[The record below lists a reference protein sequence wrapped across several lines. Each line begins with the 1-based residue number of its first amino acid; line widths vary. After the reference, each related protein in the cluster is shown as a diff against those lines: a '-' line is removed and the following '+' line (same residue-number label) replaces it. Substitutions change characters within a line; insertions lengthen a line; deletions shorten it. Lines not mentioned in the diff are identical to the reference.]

1 MTSSVAVPE
10 PGTLSIA
17 TDGSMQG
24 RTGSYDKRLRDMRN
38 VYRDS
43 AAFEAAVVQHG
54 EDFLVYRVEEHC
66 NVDGSG
72 ALIIGTSTLLPG
84 RCGDEFAVTRGH
96 LHTKA
101 DRAELY
107 HCLSTRP
114 NPDHIG
120 YRMEAY

>member
-10 PGTLSIA
+10 PGTLSIG

-84 RCGDEFAVTRGH
+84 RYGDEFAVTRGH

-101 DRAELY
+101 DRAELC